1 MFINICVTDLS
12 SASVLTSDQW
22 EKCYFHFNFEQL
34 KEERQVDGTGLLSFS
49 AHVLSVFLSSFLIC
63 S

>member
-1 MFINICVTDLS
+1 MFINIRVTDLS
-12 SASVLTSDQW
+12 SASDQW
-22 EKCYFHFNFEQL
+22 EKCYFHYNFEQL
-34 KEERQVDGTGLLSFS
+34 KEERQGDGTGLLSFS

>member
-1 MFINICVTDLS
+1 MFINIRVT
-12 SASVLTSDQW
+12 DQW

-34 KEERQVDGTGLLSFS
+34 KEERQGDGTDLLSFN